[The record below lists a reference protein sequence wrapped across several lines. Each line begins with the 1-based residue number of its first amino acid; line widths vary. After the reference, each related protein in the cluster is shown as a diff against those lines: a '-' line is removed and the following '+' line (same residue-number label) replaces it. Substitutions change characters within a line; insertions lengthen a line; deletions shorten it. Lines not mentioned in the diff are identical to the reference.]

1 MVNIVIEVEDGMV
14 QNVYADNRFI
24 NVEVIDLDVSDYP
37 DDDEIEE
44 KDENVERLKQIR
56 KSGEFH
62 CVW

>member
-24 NVEVIDLDVSDYP
+24 NVEVIDLDISDYP